1 MPEGP
6 RMMMSLDCLAL
17 VAGLLGNRWI
27 RDLDQ
32 ISDSAC
38 PRVLPVI
45 LVVLVK
51 YLTDS
56 FLSKA
61 F

>member
-6 RMMMSLDCLAL
+6 RMMMSLACLAL
-17 VAGLLGNRWI
+17 VAGLSGNRGL

-38 PRVLPVI
+38 PRVLSVI

-51 YLTDS
+51 YPIDS